1 MRKLIRGKDSN
12 DLPPKETGD
21 APAGEAEPEA
31 DGKKTQILIPSLVF
45 RGLEAV
51 RLSGLTNMLD
61 RPMVALLAD
70 RLGYPDAARW
80 IKEHPKLFAEG
91 LFHGFCVNPEEENA

>member
-1 MRKLIRGKDSN
+1 MRKLIQDTDSN

-21 APAGEAEPEA
+21 VSAGEAEP
-31 DGKKTQILIPSLVF
+31 DDKKTQVLIPSLVF

-61 RPMVALLAD
+61 RPMVALLSG

-80 IKEHPKLFAEG
+80 IKEYPKIYAEG
-91 LFHGFCVNPEEENA
+91 IFHGFCVNPEEEKA

>member
-1 MRKLIRGKDSN
+1 MRKLIRDTDSN
-12 DLPPKETGD
+12 DPPPKETGD
-21 APAGEAEPEA
+21 VSAGEVEQ
-31 DGKKTQILIPSLVF
+31 DDKKTQILIPSEVF

>member
-1 MRKLIRGKDSN
+1 MRKLIRDTDSN

-21 APAGEAEPEA
+21 VSAGEGEP
-31 DGKKTQILIPSLVF
+31 DDKKTQILIPSLVF

-61 RPMVALLAD
+61 RSMVVLLAG
-70 RLGYPDAARW
+70 RLGYPDAAHW
-80 IKEHPKLFAEG
+80 IKEYPIFYAEG
-91 LFHGFCVNPEEENA
+91 LFRGFCVNPEEEKA

>member
-1 MRKLIRGKDSN
+1 MRKLIRNTDSN

-21 APAGEAEPEA
+21 VSAGEAEP
-31 DGKKTQILIPSLVF
+31 DDKKTQIQIPSQVF

-61 RPMVALLAD
+61 RPMVVLLAF

-80 IKEHPKLFAEG
+80 IMEYPKIYAEAI
-91 LFHGFCVNPEEENA
+91 FSGFCVNPEEDNA

>member
-1 MRKLIRGKDSN
+1 MRKLFRNTDSN

-21 APAGEAEPEA
+21 VSAGKVEP
-31 DGKKTQILIPSLVF
+31 DDKKTQILIPSQVF

-61 RPMVALLAD
+61 RPMVALLAG
-70 RLGYPDAARW
+70 RLGYPDTARW
-80 IKEHPKLFAEG
+80 IKEYPEKYAEG
-91 LFHGFCVNPEEENA
+91 LFRGFCVNPEQEKA